1 MKIMDTIKELNA
13 NIADIGTCE
22 KAKKLRKKL
31 LIAGGVLLGIGFL
44 LFAIIAIVMVASFN
58 SFSNIE
64 AFMIMFVILG
74 ILMVACISVGGVCL
88 KLGLSIL
95 VVGEGT
101 KLIDKT
107 ITKRC
112 ECGETIRED
121 NQFCPKCGKSVRV
134 SCECG
139 QINEPG
145 DKFCGKCGK
154 RLI

>member
-31 LIAGGVLLGIGFL
+31 LIWGGVLTGLGFL
-44 LFAIIAIVMVASFN
+44 LFGAIVISMSTIGL
-58 SFSNIE
+58 SSNIT
-64 AFMIMFVILG
+64 AMMALFVVLAL
-74 ILMVACISVGGVCL
+74 LMMACIGVGGVCL

-95 VVGEGT
+95 VVGEGS
-101 KLIDKT
+101 KFVDKT

-112 ECGETIRED
+112 ECGEAIREE

-134 SCECG
+134 ACDCG

-154 RLI
+154 KLI